1 MYKLFYTD
9 VSTASNKGIRAEQNA
24 DFLFMGEVNM
34 EHDNVPYNM
43 GSDIEALHISVKS
56 SRFTL
61 VSGKAMQAQDFEG
74 QLAEY
79 MANTAS
85 TQVAY
90 MAMNMVAYVM
100 NMVEFEDFVRAFC
113 KLEKDSSKNGGYNKI
128 RCKHES
134 KHMIEWLEAHI

>member
-1 MYKLFYTD
+1 MYKLSYTN

-24 DFLFMGEVNM
+24 DFLFLGEVNAK
-34 EHDNVPYNM
+34 HDNVPYNM
-43 GSDIEALHISVKS
+43 GSDIEALHMSIKS

-61 VSGKAMQAQDFEG
+61 TSGKAMQAQDFEG

-79 MANTAS
+79 IANTAS
-85 TQVAY
+85 TQVTY

-100 NMVEFEDFVRAFC
+100 DMAEFEAFVRAFC
-113 KLEKDSSKNGGYNKI
+113 TLQKDSSKNGGYNKI